1 MGKAVWKKKNKAESS
16 QDAILKLLVE
26 CLKEQAICSSFSSSP
41 CSLLQAAASLEG
53 RNVSSSDLCAIF
65 SAAAFSR
72 TFAPDWEIKQTC
84 SYELCRRSLQAAGSG
99 SLLHS

>member
-26 CLKEQAICSSFSSSP
+26 CLKEQAICSSFSSH
-41 CSLLQAAASLEG
+41 CSLLQAAASLED
-53 RNVSSSDLCAIF
+53 RNVSSSDLCAIV
-65 SAAAFSR
+65 SAAASSR